1 MFDGILKYKLL
12 KKNLDYFIKFNEL
25 RVGKEIK
32 LIMDNK
38 Y

>member
-1 MFDGILKYKLL
+1 MNNGILKYKLL
-12 KKNLDYFIKFNEL
+12 KKILDYFIKFNEL
-25 RVGKEIK
+25 GLGKEIK

>member
-1 MFDGILKYKLL
+1 MNNGIQNINI
-12 KKNLDYFIKFNEL
+12 KKILDYFIKFNEL
-25 RVGKEIK
+25 RLGKEIK